1 MMQIEFGSPEARA
14 VQEADRQ
21 RAQDRLEAPAKV
33 VELGR
38 RLDELA
44 EESGRFEAIYDELTA
59 AWQAL
64 SSDPWLAEPLAML
77 ASYQEKA
84 RLKCLELDQAYAE
97 TTAALDHYAGLL
109 DELDE
114 GQLEAVHPESAAVLD
129 RYAALRDDLLDEAFQ

>member
-1 MMQIEFGSPEARA
+1 MMQIEFGGQAARA
-14 VQEADRQ
+14 VQAADREREQ
-21 RAQDRLEAPAKV
+21 ERQAAPAKV
-33 VELGR
+33 VELGA
-38 RLDELA
+38 RLDALA

-84 RLKCLELDQAYAE
+84 RLKLAEIDQAYAE

-109 DELDE
+109 DE
-114 GQLEAVHPESAAVLD
+114 ATHPESAAVLD
-129 RYAALRDDLLDEAFQ
+129 RYAGLLDDLLESGFEST